1 MYHKRMVPEIAKV
14 ISEKELRLV
23 LLVRAGSKSY
33 GLAVEESDD
42 DYLGVFVAP
51 LRKLASIYGIES
63 DTYTG
68 LKPDFTLHEIAK
80 FAHLALKGNPAI
92 LETLWNPDV
101 LEMNDFGNEL
111 RSLRE
116 SLLHQ
121 RSLAVYVEYAKAQ
134 MKKMVTGKGLHAKGG
149 AYNGKYGAHLLRL
162 LHSGIQLGKT
172 GQVMVRVPPDLAT
185 LLLSVRNLEIGM
197 GEVLGLA
204 MPLLDELTKL
214 SESNTLPEM
223 PDFARVNDLVIRA
236 RLWNS

>member
-1 MYHKRMVPEIAKV
+1 MYHNRMVPEIAKV
-14 ISEKELRLV
+14 VEEKSLKVV
-23 LLVRAGSKSY
+23 LLVRSGSKSY
-33 GLAVEESDD
+33 GLEVETSDD
-42 DYLGVFVAP
+42 DYAGVFVAP
-51 LRKLASIYGIES
+51 LRKLASIYGLES

-101 LEMNDFGNEL
+101 LEMNDLGREL
-111 RSLRE
+111 RGLRE

-121 RSLAVYVEYAKAQ
+121 RSLVVYVEYAKAQ

-149 AYNGKYGAHLLRL
+149 SYNGKYGAHLLRL
-162 LHSGIQLGKT
+162 LHAGIRLGRT
-172 GQVMVRVPPDLAT
+172 GEVMVRVPPELAAE
-185 LLLSVRNLEIGM
+185 LLRVRNLEIGM

-214 SESNTLPEM
+214 SEDNRLPDA
-223 PDFARVNDLVIRA
+223 PDFARVNELVIRA